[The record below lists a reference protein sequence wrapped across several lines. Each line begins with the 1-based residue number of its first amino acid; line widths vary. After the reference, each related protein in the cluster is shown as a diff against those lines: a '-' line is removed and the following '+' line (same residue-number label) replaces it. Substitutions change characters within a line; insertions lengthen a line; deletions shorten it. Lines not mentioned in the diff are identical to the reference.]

1 MLSTSENS
9 LAAFMSTVLPIA
21 ENPQTLYTTN
31 DHHSIQKGSQNGSTS
46 SPKLPDPIG
55 KERANSIPSNNLIG
69 NVHLHASSP
78 LPEPIGKGRSSS
90 TSSSI
95 TSDSGFYQRAPGSE
109 REDSQMVS
117 VSRNLDDTS
126 HRHLMFLMASI
137 FAQLFKSESVLLTEY
152 ECVNYQLLVLLT
164 EYECVNYELLVLL
177 SEYECVNYQL
187 LVLLTEY
194 ECVN

>member
-1 MLSTSENS
+1 MLYN
-9 LAAFMSTVLPIA
+9 LHFVFYFVH
-21 ENPQTLYTTN
+21 Q
-31 DHHSIQKGSQNGSTS
+31 
-46 SPKLPDPIG
+46 
-55 KERANSIPSNNLIG
+55 SNNLIG

-126 HRHLMFLMASI
+126 HRHLMFLMASHLSLPNSLSQSLCYWLI
-137 FAQLFKSESVLLTEY
+137 MNVLL
-152 ECVNYQLLVLLT
+152 NYKLLAMKSGGNLFFCLFHGNFTNNLMKILLYTIHCITCMFHCFTYFRLHGLFLIENQNICFLKVL
-164 EYECVNYELLVLL
+164 
-177 SEYECVNYQL
+177 
-187 LVLLTEY
+187 
-194 ECVN
+194 

>member
-1 MLSTSENS
+1 MSIDAGIKVLLSINHN
-9 LAAFMSTVLPIA
+9 LFIFKNWNMYHFFFYFVH
-21 ENPQTLYTTN
+21 Q
-31 DHHSIQKGSQNGSTS
+31 
-46 SPKLPDPIG
+46 
-55 KERANSIPSNNLIG
+55 SNNLIG

-152 ECVNYQLLVLLT
+152 ECVNYEVLAMDSGGNLSFCWFHGNFIDNKKKILLYTIHYFTCMVQCFTCFKLHGLFLI
-164 EYECVNYELLVLL
+164 ENQNAYF
-177 SEYECVNYQL
+177 
-187 LVLLTEY
+187 
-194 ECVN
+194 

>member
-1 MLSTSENS
+1 MYHLH
-9 LAAFMSTVLPIA
+9 FFFYFVH
-21 ENPQTLYTTN
+21 Q
-31 DHHSIQKGSQNGSTS
+31 
-46 SPKLPDPIG
+46 
-55 KERANSIPSNNLIG
+55 SNNLIG

-137 FAQLFKSESVLLTEY
+137 FAQLFKSESVL
-152 ECVNYQLLVLLT
+152 QT
-164 EYECVNYELLVLL
+164 EYECVNYEFNGMQWIL
-177 SEYECVNYQL
+177 EEI
-187 LVLLTEY
+187 
-194 ECVN
+194 

>member
-1 MLSTSENS
+1 MYHLH
-9 LAAFMSTVLPIA
+9 FFFYFVH
-21 ENPQTLYTTN
+21 Q
-31 DHHSIQKGSQNGSTS
+31 
-46 SPKLPDPIG
+46 
-55 KERANSIPSNNLIG
+55 SNNLIG

-152 ECVNYQLLVLLT
+152 ECVNYEFNGMQWILEEIYHSADFMGISQIIRRKFCCIQFIILHVWFNVLH
-164 EYECVNYELLVLL
+164 VLNCMVY
-177 SEYECVNYQL
+177 S
-187 LVLLTEY
+187 
-194 ECVN
+194 